1 MTKHIFFLIIV
12 VFGVFS
18 LNSCKKDSP
27 SYPGGEVSAY
37 IGIYDV
43 RTLFKGTPIE
53 LNLETLGGSSK
64 ITGIVTSDHSAG
76 NLPHGVLVIQDR
88 RRLDLL
94 RGISIQMGEKA
105 SEYSPGDS
113 IVVDLIGGKLQ
124 RFNGILQITGISS
137 NKIEK
142 ISDGNRYQALRVTA
156 DQILKEP
163 TKYESTLIVL
173 VKGGFSYTPREG
185 QILSGDQKINDG
197 FGFITVR
204 TNPESELANLPQYKM
219 ANYLGILFNEVSGD
233 SLIPYQSLRTK
244 SDLVQIR
251 SEYKTPK
258 VVVTGLL
265 NDPSGSTDANYEYM
279 QFLATEDIDFSKTPF
294 SVVTTNN
301 ANASTP
307 TGIPINGWATGG
319 LRTYKIN
326 LIVGS
331 VKKGQFFYVGG
342 TNKLIAGEKSTSIS
356 DAHWV
361 ANYDYANKAGYDFGT
376 KTGNLLANSGNAF
389 GVAVF
394 STIQVT
400 ATTIPEDLVFV
411 STGGSLVSANAGY
424 RIANTDFYDIVNP
437 VTLTNQPFYRNGD
450 NTKAFVYASPSADT
464 FIQFN
469 GEFNM
474 TLGRWTKS
482 RVQNN
487 VLLTKE
493 SKLQEVEN
501 ELSTKL
507 VE

>member
-1 MTKHIFFLIIV
+1 M
-12 VFGVFS
+12 FS
-18 LNSCKKDSP
+18 IN
-27 SYPGGEVSAY
+27 
-37 IGIYDV
+37 
-43 RTLFKGTPIE
+43 PIQI
-53 LNLETLGGSSK
+53 NLRHASSK
-64 ITGIVTSDHSAG
+64 
-76 NLPHGVLVIQDR
+76 VLFAALSIACNMDVAEAMVP
-88 RRLDLL
+88 LE
-94 RGISIQMGEKA
+94 RGH
-105 SEYSPGDS
+105 
-113 IVVDLIGGKLQ
+113 
-124 RFNGILQITGISS
+124 
-137 NKIEK
+137 
-142 ISDGNRYQALRVTA
+142 
-156 DQILKEP
+156 
-163 TKYESTLIVL
+163 
-173 VKGGFSYTPREG
+173 
-185 QILSGDQKINDG
+185 
-197 FGFITVR
+197 
-204 TNPESELANLPQYKM
+204 
-219 ANYLGILFNEVSGD
+219 
-233 SLIPYQSLRTK
+233 
-244 SDLVQIR
+244 
-251 SEYKTPK
+251 
-258 VVVTGLL
+258 
-265 NDPSGSTDANYEYM
+265 
-279 QFLATEDIDFSKTPF
+279 
-294 SVVTTNN
+294 
-301 ANASTP
+301 
-307 TGIPINGWATGG
+307 
-319 LRTYKIN
+319 
-326 LIVGS
+326 